1 LPETKRL
8 LQGSAAG
15 RAAGGGGAA
24 KAETEKSRRNPAR
37 AAAAIPKSPQN
48 RRRLECGATE
58 LLLEIAMGQAD
69 PADGL
74 SPIHS
79 RLVKHLQRPERPDPI
94 APATKPHKE
103 TAQGPNGQT
112 YVD

>member
-1 LPETKRL
+1 
-8 LQGSAAG
+8 
-15 RAAGGGGAA
+15 
-24 KAETEKSRRNPAR
+24 
-37 AAAAIPKSPQN
+37 
-48 RRRLECGATE
+48 